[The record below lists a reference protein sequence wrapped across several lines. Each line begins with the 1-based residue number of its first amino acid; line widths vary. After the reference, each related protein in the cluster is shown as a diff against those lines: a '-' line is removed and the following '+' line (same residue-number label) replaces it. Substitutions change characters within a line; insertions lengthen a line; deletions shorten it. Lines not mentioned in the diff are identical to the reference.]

1 MTLEVF
7 STPTAIT
14 ATVVTFVVPGHQ
26 LWVVRSIHADVHRGA
41 GGAPNRSYLL
51 KITDGTTTVL
61 QVGAGDAGTEPG
73 TCSITF
79 ADTPASSVA
88 AGSVGTVVAP
98 LGVLK
103 LFPGYVVTLTILNP
117 AGADAWLDAAV
128 WADWVEND
136 PA

>member
-7 STPTAIT
+7 FTPKSIT

-26 LWVVRSIHADVHRGA
+26 LWVLRSIHADVHRAA
-41 GGAPNRSYLL
+41 GGAPNRGYVL
-51 KITDGTTTVL
+51 KITDGTTTVI

-73 TCSITF
+73 TMSLTF
-79 ADTPASSVA
+79 ADVPASSTA
-88 AGSVGTVVAP
+88 AGAVGTVVAP
-98 LGVLK
+98 LAALK
-103 LFPGYVVTLTILNP
+103 LYSGYVITLTILNP